1 LVHTLHL
8 RTMAKETRKQ
18 LPFDRD
24 AINENLAWR
33 IPLVLRICVL
43 HRCSLTIRAT
53 RNRIFAVSF
62 LVSWKQLSIWLTTW
76 NWQTQNT
83 HAGSLYHWWIGY
95 FILEW
100 EKDDHHDWNLVA
112 KCETLEARLLVMFPL
127 SCLQTC
133 SVLWPFWW
141 QGHWQAQPY
150 LVGFPL
156 WVITFQVKRQ
166 CGIKYYNA
174 FFAVIVNGI
183 ILAKC
188 LVIILVFPRLLYTK
202 LTTCSTIIGYLP

>member
-1 LVHTLHL
+1 
-8 RTMAKETRKQ
+8 MAKETRKQ

-33 IPLVLRICVL
+33 IPLVLRICVQ
-43 HRCSLTIRAT
+43 HRCSLAIRAT
-53 RNRIFAVSF
+53 RNQIFAVSF
-62 LVSWKQLSIWLTTW
+62 LVSWKQLLIWLTTW
-76 NWQTQNT
+76 NWQTQHT
-83 HAGSLYHWWIGY
+83 HTYRQLIPLSDELDILY
-95 FILEW
+95 LS
-100 EKDDHHDWNLVA
+100 EKRMTSHHDWNLA
-112 KCETLEARLLVMFPL
+112 KCETLEAPLLVMFPL
-127 SCLQTC
+127 SSLQTC
-133 SVLWPFWW
+133 SVLLPFWW
-141 QGHWQAQPY
+141 QSQHWQAQPYY

-174 FFAVIVNGI
+174 FFAVIVHGI

-202 LTTCSTIIGYLP
+202 LTACSTIIGYLP